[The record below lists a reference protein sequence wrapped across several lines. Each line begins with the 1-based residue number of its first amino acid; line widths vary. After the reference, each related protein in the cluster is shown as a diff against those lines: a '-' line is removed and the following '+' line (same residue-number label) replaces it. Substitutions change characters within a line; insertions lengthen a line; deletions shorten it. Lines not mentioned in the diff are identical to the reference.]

1 MLSVVGFIIHRF
13 INKWCRTI
21 EWLMGDTNSPV
32 SHDAH
37 AAPNRPE
44 WVWRPAWGSYSGV
57 DVGWIDPSPPRIS
70 CQSGDLTWC
79 QTPPSDLKAPPKIVN
94 IYSNSAVFFTS
105 VKDLCA
111 MTEKPERDLIYSFS
125 NDQHS
130 IGRLRAHL
138 NQMIQNWFSV
148 NVHS

>member
-13 INKWCRTI
+13 INKWCRII

-44 WVWRPAWGSYSGV
+44 WVWRPAWGSWCGCGLDRPFPTHNLLPV
-57 DVGWIDPSPPRIS
+57 WRFNLVPNPPPVWPKSP
-70 CQSGDLTWC
+70 
-79 QTPPSDLKAPPKIVN
+79 PPKIVN
-94 IYSNSAVFFTS
+94 ISSNSAVFFTS
-105 VKDLCA
+105 VKELCA